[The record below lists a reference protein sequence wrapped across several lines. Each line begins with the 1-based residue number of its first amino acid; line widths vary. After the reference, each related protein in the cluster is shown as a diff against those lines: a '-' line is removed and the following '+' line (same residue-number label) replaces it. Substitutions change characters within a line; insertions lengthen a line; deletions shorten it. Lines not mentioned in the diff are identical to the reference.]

1 MPEGLKRLREEIDEQ
16 PAVLARVARAPPAE
30 VVSLA
35 RSLQASPPRAI
46 LLVARGSSDHAA
58 TYGRYLFEVRNR
70 VLTSLAAP
78 SVLTVYGTAPDLRD
92 ALVIGVSQSG
102 QGEDVIAVLR
112 EARSQGARTAAIV
125 NDRASPLAATAEWVL
140 DCDAGPEESV
150 PATKTVTAQMLLLA
164 LLSACWRE
172 DDLSTFADLADHVR
186 SALDR
191 EDEARALAAHLA
203 HLDDVSVIGRG
214 FAYPVALELA
224 LKLKEMARLHAEA
237 FSSAD
242 FHHGPISLI
251 GPTHRVLVLDA
262 GGASSRHAVD
272 VARAVARRS
281 TEAYLVRA
289 GRLQGFRDAPA
300 LAHAADLD
308 EHLAPIVLLALSQRL
323 ALEVAVARGMNPSNP
338 PGLAKVTSTR

>member
-1 MPEGLKRLREEIDEQ
+1 MPEGLKRLRQEIDEQ
-16 PAVLARVARAPPAE
+16 PEVLARLVRAPPAE
-30 VVSLA
+30 VISLA
-35 RSLQASPPRAI
+35 RSLQGSPPRAI

-58 TYGRYLFEVRNR
+58 TYGRYLFEVQNR

-78 SVLTVYGTAPDLRD
+78 SVLTVYGTSPDLRET
-92 ALVIGVSQSG
+92 LVIGVSQSG
-102 QGEDVIAVLR
+102 RGEDVIAVLR
-112 EARSQGARTAAIV
+112 EARSQGARTVAIV
-125 NDRASPLAATAEWVL
+125 NDRASPLAANAQWVL

-164 LLSACWRE
+164 LVSACWRE
-172 DDLSTFADLADHVR
+172 DDLAAFAALGDHVR

-224 LKLKEMARLHAEA
+224 LKLKEMAQLHAGA

-242 FHHGPISLI
+242 FRHGPIALI

-262 GGASSRHAVD
+262 GGASSPHAVD
-272 VARAVARRS
+272 VARAIARRS

-300 LAHAADLD
+300 LAYPADVD
-308 EHLAPIVLLALSQRL
+308 EHLAPIVLLALAQRL
-323 ALEVAVARGMNPSNP
+323 AFEVAVARGKDPANP
-338 PGLAKVTSTR
+338 PGLAKITSTR